1 MEKPIMSNNEY
12 YLRIMNLNGKLEAL
26 KKNQFLLRIG
36 GIILVF
42 VILFGSIFELC
53 DGFVWIL
60 SLLVVIALIIFMIFN
75 INKQKKIETEI
86 YFLSSRD
93 LENRKKLAS
102 LRGEWLPDA
111 YDNYE
116 VKPPKE
122 AINLPISYFPLLIIV
137 EIIIGILT
145 LGKPS

>member
-42 VILFGSIFELC
+42 VILFGSIFDLC

-75 INKQKKIETEI
+75 INKQKKLKQRST
-86 YFLSSRD
+86 F
-93 LENRKKLAS
+93 
-102 LRGEWLPDA
+102 
-111 YDNYE
+111 
-116 VKPPKE
+116 
-122 AINLPISYFPLLIIV
+122 
-137 EIIIGILT
+137 
-145 LGKPS
+145 